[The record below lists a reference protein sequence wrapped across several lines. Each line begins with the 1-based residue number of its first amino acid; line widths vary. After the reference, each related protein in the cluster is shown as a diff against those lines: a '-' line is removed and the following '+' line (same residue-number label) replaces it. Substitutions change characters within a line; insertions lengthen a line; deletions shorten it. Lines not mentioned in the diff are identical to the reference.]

1 MNSSTRRWARCTCSV
16 VPVPGP
22 TTTWEQAWSA
32 LREMVGEGY
41 QAIQEL
47 VGRIS
52 RGLMVRVGGVDNAT
66 LMGNFA
72 YDMLRVL

>member
-1 MNSSTRRWARCTCSV
+1 
-16 VPVPGP
+16 
-22 TTTWEQAWSA
+22 
-32 LREMVGEGY
+32 MVGECH

-52 RGLMVRVGGVDNAT
+52 RSLMVRVGGVDNAA

-72 YDMLRVL
+72 YDMLRGL